1 VPLRR
6 QNGWSGFRRPLL
18 CSRVR
23 LRQLL
28 IVGRAGGFFVS
39 EVLALH
45 GKVKSKNCDRIIS
58 SGMFVG
64 VKRPARPALC

>member
-1 VPLRR
+1 M
-6 QNGWSGFRRPLL
+6 RPRF
-18 CSRVR
+18 SADPVR
-23 LRQLL
+23 IMVTRL
-28 IVGRAGGFFVS
+28 VFEGGERMQSDFFVS

-58 SGMFVG
+58 SGIFVG